1 MRFAMMAYWPSRKEY
16 ELETKRIAVIGAG
29 LMGNGIAQ
37 VAAQAGF
44 NVGLRDIDE
53 TVLQKAMASIEKSLG
68 RFVKGGKIAQEDA
81 PVILGRICPTT
92 SIEEAAGSADYVIEA
107 VTENLDLKQRL
118 FAELDSICPSHSI
131 LATNTAQVSVTVIA
145 SATKRASQ
153 VIGTHWFSPPAMMRL
168 VEVVRGMQTSQETLD
183 STLALAKTMGK
194 ETVVCKDS
202 RGFITSRA
210 FGAFMSECVRILEEG
225 IATPEDIDKAIKL
238 GFNHPMGPF
247 ELMDFGGL
255 DVAFNAMSGLEEAF
269 GPRFK
274 PPQVLKILVNAGYLG
289 PKSGRGFYSYDKK

>member
-1 MRFAMMAYWPSRKEY
+1 MEI
-16 ELETKRIAVIGAG
+16 KRIAVIGAG

-37 VAAQAGF
+37 VAAQAGLT
-44 NVGLRDIDE
+44 VALRDVE
-53 TVLQKAMASIEKSLG
+53 EPFLQRAMANIEKSLG
-68 RFVKGGKIAQEDA
+68 RFVEGGKIAQEEA
-81 PVILGRICPTT
+81 PAIMGRICPTT
-92 SIEEAAGSADYVIEA
+92 SMDEAASSADYVIEA
-107 VTENLDLKQRL
+107 VTENLDLKKEV
-118 FAELDSICPSHSI
+118 FADLDSICPSHTI
-131 LATNTAQVSVTVIA
+131 LATNTSQLSVTVIA
-145 SATKRASQ
+145 SATRRPAQ

-168 VEVVRGMQTSQETLD
+168 IEVVKGMQTSQETLD
-183 STLALAKTMGK
+183 VTLALAQHLGK

-225 IATPEDIDKAIKL
+225 VATPEDIDKAIKL

-289 PKSGRGFYSYDKK
+289 PKSGRGFYTYEDKKLNG

>member
-1 MRFAMMAYWPSRKEY
+1 MEIK
-16 ELETKRIAVIGAG
+16 KIAVIGAG
-29 LMGNGIAQ
+29 LMGSGIAQ

-44 NVGLRDIDE
+44 EVGLRDVEDQ
-53 TVLQKAMASIEKSLG
+53 LMQRAMGNIEKSLG
-68 RFVKGGKIAQEDA
+68 RFVKGGKIAQEDL
-81 PVILGRICPTT
+81 PGILGRIHPTT
-92 SIEEAAGSADYVIEA
+92 RLEEAAASAGYVIEA
-107 VTENLDLKQRL
+107 VTENLELKKEV
-118 FAELDSICPSHSI
+118 FAELDSICPPGTI
-131 LATNTAQVSVTVIA
+131 LATNTSQLSVTVIA
-145 SATKRASQ
+145 GATKRPSQ

-168 VEVVRGMQTSQETLD
+168 IEVVKGMQTSQETLD
-183 STLALAKTMGK
+183 TTLALAQHMGK

-225 IATPEDIDKAIKL
+225 VATPEDIDKAIKL

-274 PPQVLKILVNAGYLG
+274 PPQVLRILVNAGYLG
-289 PKSGRGFYSYDKK
+289 PKTGRGFYPYEKK

>member
-1 MRFAMMAYWPSRKEY
+1 
-16 ELETKRIAVIGAG
+16 LEISKVAVIGAG

-37 VAAQAGF
+37 VAAQAGLT
-44 NVGLRDIDE
+44 VGLRDVE
-53 TVLQKAMASIEKSLG
+53 NAFLQRAMGTIEKSLA
-68 RFVKGGKIAQEDA
+68 RFVKGGKITQEEA
-81 PVILGRICPTT
+81 TAAMGRISPTT
-92 SIEEAAGSADYVIEA
+92 SIDEAASSADYVIEA
-107 VTENLDLKQRL
+107 VTENLDLKKQI
-118 FAELDSICPSHSI
+118 FAELDSICPPHTI
-131 LATNTAQVSVTVIA
+131 LATNTSQLSVTVIA
-145 SATKRASQ
+145 SATRRPSQ

-168 VEVVRGMQTSQETLD
+168 VEVVKGMQTSQDTLD
-183 STLALAKTMGK
+183 ITLALAKRLGK

-210 FGAFMSECVRILEEG
+210 FGAFMTECIRILEEG
-225 IATPEDIDKAIKL
+225 IASPEDIDKAITL

-247 ELMDFGGL
+247 QLMDFGGL

-289 PKSGRGFYSYDKK
+289 PKSGRGFYPYEEKK

>member
-1 MRFAMMAYWPSRKEY
+1 MEIK
-16 ELETKRIAVIGAG
+16 KIAVIGAG
-29 LMGNGIAQ
+29 LMGSGIAQ

-44 NVGLRDIDE
+44 EVGLRDVEDQL
-53 TVLQKAMASIEKSLG
+53 LQRAMGNIEKSLG
-68 RFVKGGKIAQEDA
+68 RFVKGGKIAQED
-81 PVILGRICPTT
+81 VSGILGRIHPTT
-92 SIEEAAGSADYVIEA
+92 RLEEAAASAGYVIEA
-107 VTENLDLKQRL
+107 VTENLDLKKKV
-118 FAELDSICPSHSI
+118 FAELDSICPPETI
-131 LATNTAQVSVTVIA
+131 LATNTSQLSVTVIA
-145 SATKRASQ
+145 GATKRPSQ
-153 VIGTHWFSPPAMMRL
+153 VIGTHWFSPPALMRL
-168 VEVVRGMQTSQETLD
+168 IEVVKGMQTSQETLD
-183 STLALAKTMGK
+183 TTLALAQQMGK

-225 IATPEDIDKAIKL
+225 VATPEDIDKAIKL

-274 PPQVLKILVNAGYLG
+274 PPQVLRILVNAGYLG
-289 PKSGRGFYSYDKK
+289 PKTGRGFYPYEKK